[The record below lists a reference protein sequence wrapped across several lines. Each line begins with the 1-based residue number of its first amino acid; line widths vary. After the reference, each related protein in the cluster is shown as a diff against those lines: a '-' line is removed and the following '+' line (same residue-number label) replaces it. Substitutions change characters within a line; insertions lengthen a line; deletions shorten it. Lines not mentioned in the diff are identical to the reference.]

1 MSTSLPHALP
11 YVFAQATYRQCNP
24 HRNRRRPSSIKKSY
38 PIAAYSPRNFF
49 RGVQFSCHIQ
59 PPSFPLRFH
68 ATRREASRD
77 HIYNNQH
84 VICTCHDTIAAIIAI
99 LDHLY
104 VPGKVD
110 HSIGHDNERHDH
122 QHQKA
127 SITDILNDFA
137 FTPRQANTFRIP
149 FLHSD
154 THTIIIYL
162 PTRSDGLIV
171 ALIVTVHA

>member
-1 MSTSLPHALP
+1 MH
-11 YVFAQATYRQCNP
+11 NP

-122 QHQKA
+122 QHQKSVYHGHLERFCVHSA
-127 SITDILNDFA
+127 TSEYVQD
-137 FTPRQANTFRIP
+137 TF
-149 FLHSD
+149 S
-154 THTIIIYL
+154 
-162 PTRSDGLIV
+162 SQ
-171 ALIVTVHA
+171 